1 MNPDDTR
8 EPLDTAAE
16 WPRRR
21 GHSSLSRWPQIRL
34 TVPVSNSES
43 ATRVSTADPIASG
56 SRLVD
61 AAVAQPLRVTSLDP
75 ECRASLTPEGFDVG
89 VEITVERR
97 LALGGPLIVRL
108 GRARIAIARSVAAR
122 VIVEPAEVPRPGC

>member
-1 MNPDDTR
+1 MSPDDTEER
-8 EPLDTAAE
+8 LDVAAE
-16 WPRRR
+16 GHQRR
-21 GHSSLSRWPQIRL
+21 GHCSLSWERQIRL

-43 ATRVSTADPIASG
+43 ATRVSTAGPVASG

-61 AAVAQPLRVTSLDP
+61 AAVAQPLRVTNLDP

-89 VEITVERR
+89 VEMTVERR

-122 VIVEPAEVPRPGC
+122 VIVEPAEAPRPGC